1 MTREPVFAGQF
12 YPSSPQALKDE
23 IASMV
28 DKQAEKE
35 DAIGVFSPHAGYLY
49 SGYVAGILFSNIK
62 ITDTVVIL
70 GPSHTGVGPVFS
82 LYTKGSWRTPFGEV
96 GIDEELCCRIE
107 AGCDLIKADE
117 TAHMQEH
124 SIEVQLPFMQYFA
137 KDFKIVPMVVSNSD
151 LKACEKV
158 AEAIASS
165 IKESKGKV
173 LIVASG
179 DMTHYEPQEDA
190 QKKDNLAID
199 AMLKLDEK
207 LLLERVRK
215 YSISMCGAITAT
227 IMLLASKYLG
237 AKEARLIKYQTSGEI
252 TGDYSAVVGYAGLV
266 VR

>member
-1 MTREPVFAGQF
+1 VVREPVVAGQF
-12 YPSSPQALKDE
+12 YSSSPEALKDE

-28 DKQAEKE
+28 DKQAEKK
-35 DAIGVFSPHAGYLY
+35 DVIGVFSPHAGYPY
-49 SGYVAGILFSNIK
+49 SGHVAGILFSNIK

-70 GPSHTGVGPVFS
+70 GPSHTGIGPVFS
-82 LYTKGSWRTPFGEV
+82 LYTKDSWRTPFGEV
-96 GIDEELCCRIE
+96 EIDEELCCRIE
-107 AGCDLIKADE
+107 AGSDLIEADE

-151 LKACEKV
+151 LDAYEKV

-165 IKESKGKV
+165 IKESKRKV

-207 LLLERVRK
+207 LLLERVRT
-215 YSISMCGAITAT
+215 YNISMCGVITAT

-252 TGDYSAVVGYAGLV
+252 TGDYSAVVGYAGLAI
-266 VR
+266 R